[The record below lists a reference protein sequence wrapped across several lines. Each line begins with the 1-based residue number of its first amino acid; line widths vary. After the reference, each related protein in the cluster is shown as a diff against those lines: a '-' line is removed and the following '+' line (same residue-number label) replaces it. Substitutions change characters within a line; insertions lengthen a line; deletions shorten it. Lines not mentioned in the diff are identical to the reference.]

1 MIFRNRRRFENLDQ
15 YLAKRD
21 YRAALEAIAEEI
33 KRRPNNFNL
42 LLRQAEVMALSGD
55 RSQAVSVYETL
66 ARHFIGLGFY
76 ARAIAV
82 ANKIQKLDPSREDLS
97 RQLAAEIGERQE
109 AEKEERGRLH
119 RASQAA
125 PSKGSDPAAAPAI
138 PDDIPL
144 EQAEREQQA
153 SRLFDQFPPAALEE
167 LLSSTSVRNFAVGD
181 TLVREGDPGASLFLI
196 EDGEVEVRT
205 ADPAGRQVSLARLG
219 PGEFFGEVSILT
231 GLPRT
236 ATVVAVSAST
246 VIEIQ
251 RTDIDAIAT
260 RHPRV
265 REVLKRFYE
274 ERAQAT
280 VEAMVARVRD
290 RDTDG

>member
-1 MIFRNRRRFENLDQ
+1 MIFKSRPRFENLDQ
-15 YLAKRD
+15 YLARRD
-21 YRAALEAIAEEI
+21 YRAAMEAIAEEI

-55 RSQAVSVYETL
+55 RSQAVEVYETL

-82 ANKIQKLDPSREDLS
+82 ANKIQKLDPTREDLS
-97 RQLAAEIGERQE
+97 RQLAEEIAERQE
-109 AEKEERGRLH
+109 AESAERGRLH
-119 RASQAA
+119 RASQRTR
-125 PSKGSDPAAAPAI
+125 KGSDSQPAPEM
-138 PDDIPL
+138 PDDIPP
-144 EQAEREQQA
+144 EQAAREQQA

-167 LLSSTSVRNFAVGD
+167 LLSSTSVHSFD
-181 TLVREGDPGASLFLI
+181 TGEPLVREGDPGASLFLI

-236 ATVVAVSAST
+236 ATVVAVSAAT

-251 RTDIDAIAT
+251 RAAIDDIAS

-265 REVLKRFYE
+265 REVLERFYE

-280 VEAMVARVRD
+280 VEAMVARVRE
-290 RDTDG
+290 RDGDA